1 MRRTAVLSFGVLV
14 LVLLEGTQLACFAQ
28 KGKTIFGENR
38 KATQKEMVKV
48 AKSLGVKCVF
58 CHVKEGGKMN
68 YEEETKHKIIGRSM
82 KLSMVDSLAIKD
94 TVTVE
99 IPEHE
104 SKIKILAVLQ
114 ANGADAGIHLTA
126 TTPDN
131 KVHKKTL
138 PLPKEGESITCMT
151 CHQRQL
157 HFLTHDHDE
166 ETK

>member
-1 MRRTAVLSFGVLV
+1 MRKTAVLFFGVLV
-14 LVLLEGTQLACFAQ
+14 LVLLEGTQLAGFAQ

-48 AKSLGVKCVF
+48 TKALGVKCVF
-58 CHVKEGGKMN
+58 CHVKEGGKMK
-68 YEEETKHKIIGRSM
+68 YEEETKHKKIGRGM
-82 KLSMVDSLAIKD
+82 KLNLVDSLAIKGK
-94 TVTVE
+94 VTVE
-99 IPEHE
+99 IPEDE
-104 SKIKILAVLQ
+104 GKLEILAVLQ
-114 ANGADAGIHLTA
+114 ANGDNAGIHLTA
-126 TTPDN
+126 TTPDK

-166 ETK
+166 EKK